1 MSTTKLIFFLVD
13 ISALSYY
20 IIYTNKQKENLMDL
34 IKLKK
39 RIAEEQAKLR
49 HFEKQKKFFAM
60 KSEADFRA
68 MMEENYT
75 LINNEWVPKKKTK
88 S

>member
-1 MSTTKLIFFLVD
+1 
-13 ISALSYY
+13 
-20 IIYTNKQKENLMDL
+20 MDL

>member
-1 MSTTKLIFFLVD
+1 MSNTKLIFFLVD

-75 LINNEWVPKKKTK
+75 LINNEWVPKKKK
-88 S
+88 SS

>member
-1 MSTTKLIFFLVD
+1 MSNTKLIFFLVD

-68 MMEENYT
+68 MMEENFT
-75 LINNEWVPKKKTK
+75 LINNEWVPKKKT
-88 S
+88 SN

>member
-1 MSTTKLIFFLVD
+1 MSNTKLIFFHVD

-39 RIAEEQAKLR
+39 RIAEEQAKLQ

-68 MMEENYT
+68 MMEENFT

>member
-1 MSTTKLIFFLVD
+1 MSNTKLIFFLVD

-60 KSEADFRA
+60 KSEADFKA
-68 MMEENYT
+68 MMEENFT

>member
-60 KSEADFRA
+60 KSEADFKA
-68 MMEENYT
+68 MMEENFT

>member
-1 MSTTKLIFFLVD
+1 MRVGDLKKQ
-13 ISALSYY
+13 LSHKQ
-20 IIYTNKQKENLMDL
+20 KQKENLMDL

-60 KSEADFRA
+60 KSEADFKA

-75 LINNEWVPKKKTK
+75 LINNEWVPKKKT
-88 S
+88 SN

>member
-1 MSTTKLIFFLVD
+1 MRVGDLKKQ
-13 ISALSYY
+13 LSHKQ
-20 IIYTNKQKENLMDL
+20 KQKENLMDL

-68 MMEENYT
+68 MMEENFT
-75 LINNEWVPKKKTK
+75 LINNEWVPKKKT
-88 S
+88 SN